1 MLPYAGE
8 DHNHKLHM
16 LKTLSR
22 LEEAIRRIKGELMDL
37 GPMRPGSLSRQY
49 RDPKTKKRPFH
60 QISYTHKGRGRSE
73 YVRPEHL
80 GQLRRETANFKR
92 FRKLAERWVELS
104 LKASQLRVRK
114 DRNQD

>member
-1 MLPYAGE
+1 MLLYAGE
-8 DHNHKLHM
+8 DHNHKLLM

-49 RDPKTKKRPFH
+49 RDPKTKQRPFH

-80 GQLRRETANFKR
+80 DQLRRETANFKR
-92 FRKLAERWVELS
+92 FRMLAEQWIELS

-114 DRNQD
+114 NRNQA

>member
-8 DHNHKLHM
+8 DHNHKILM
-16 LKTLSR
+16 SKTLSQMEAAIER
-22 LEEAIRRIKGELMDL
+22 LKHELMDL

-49 RDPKTKKRPFH
+49 RDPETKKRPFH

-73 YVRPEHL
+73 YVRSEHL
-80 GQLRRETANFKR
+80 DQLRRETANFKR

-104 LKASQLRVRK
+104 LKASQLRVRNGG
-114 DRNQD
+114 NQA